1 MKHKSIIEARNFFI
15 IVMIIGINLILRCFI
30 MKSAI
35 VKNYIDLIFTT
46 CYLKVFLSS
55 EAFKGIHKIH

>member
-35 VKNYIDLIFTT
+35 VKKLHGLNFYYVL
-46 CYLKVFLSS
+46 
-55 EAFKGIHKIH
+55 FKSVSHWWNI

>member
-35 VKNYIDLIFTT
+35 VKKLHRFNLYCVLFES
-46 CYLKVFLSS
+46 VSQ
-55 EAFKGIHKIH
+55 

>member
-35 VKNYIDLIFTT
+35 VKKLHGLNFYYVL
-46 CYLKVFLSS
+46 
-55 EAFKGIHKIH
+55 FKNVSQ

>member
-35 VKNYIDLIFTT
+35 VKKLQGLNFYYVL
-46 CYLKVFLSS
+46 
-55 EAFKGIHKIH
+55 FKNVSQ

>member
-15 IVMIIGINLILRCFI
+15 IVMIIGINLILRCFR

-35 VKNYIDLIFTT
+35 VK
-46 CYLKVFLSS
+46 
-55 EAFKGIHKIH
+55 KITWT